1 MTQDSAFDA
10 YLVYLE
16 NLTAQDIQRLSDYVS
31 PDVRFSDP
39 FHDVRG
45 ITEMAAIF
53 SKLFSIVR
61 GISFRVRETGSQ
73 GSFYFFR
80 WILTGTLR
88 RKQWTIEGVT
98 ILELRPD
105 GKIVSHCEYWDAA
118 SQVYERFP
126 IIGPLLRMLR
136 ARIASP

>member
-16 NLTAQDIQRLSDYVS
+16 NLTAQDIRRLSDYVS
-31 PDVRFSDP
+31 TDVRFSDP

-45 ITEMAAIF
+45 IAEMAGIL
-53 SKLFSIVR
+53 SKLFNIVQ
-61 GISFRVRETGSQ
+61 GISFRVRETGSRDR
-73 GSFYFFR
+73 FYFFR
-80 WILTGTLR
+80 WVLTGTLR

-98 ILELRPD
+98 MLELRPV
-105 GKIVSHCEYWDAA
+105 GKIVSHCEYWDSAT
-118 SQVYERFP
+118 QVYERFP

-136 ARIASP
+136 ARIALP

>member
-1 MTQDSAFDA
+1 MTQDRAFDA
-10 YLVYLE
+10 YLAYLE
-16 NLTAQDIQRLSDYVS
+16 NLTVQDIERLSDYVS

-45 ITEMAAIF
+45 IAEMAAIF
-53 SKLFSIVR
+53 SKLFRIVQ
-61 GISFRVRETGSQ
+61 GISFRVRETGSR
-73 GSFYFFR
+73 GRFYFFR

-98 ILELRPD
+98 MLELRPD
-105 GKIVSHCEYWDAA
+105 GKIVSHCEYWDSA

-126 IIGPLLRMLR
+126 FIGPLLRMLR